1 MYCRSSSDENL
12 GCGGILILLLICV
25 FMIFAIEAGT
35 NASTETEWN
44 QGICPMCAV
53 RYELR
58 AATNSGLKY
67 YACPTCG
74 QEVKRY

>member
-1 MYCRSSSDENL
+1 MYYLSSSDENL

-74 QEVKRY
+74 QEVERY

>member
-1 MYCRSSSDENL
+1 MYYRSSSDENQ

-25 FMIFAIEAGT
+25 FMVFAIEAGT

-44 QGICPMCAV
+44 QGVCPVCDV

-67 YACPTCG
+67 YSCPTCG

>member
-1 MYCRSSSDENL
+1 MRYRYSSDENV
-12 GCGGILILLLICV
+12 GCGAWFILLLIGI
-25 FMIFAIEAGT
+25 FMIFPIEVGT

-44 QGICPMCAV
+44 QGICPVCEV

-67 YACPTCG
+67 YACPSCG